1 MRDSTVGMEW
11 IVRHNDHNSL
21 LQDKQEEKITAEQEE
36 EAEKEE
42 QEFQSIIMTRAQK
55 RRAAELGLEAARLA
69 RAASTGSGGAGDAK
83 AARRVA
89 PVQPVQGPGLP
100 SAKSAPA
107 RTSGTGRPS
116 GKQRMQTS
124 HSACP
129 LTSLCC
135 EQADRPRARP
145 GAQWSG
151 TRPSQSMSSLPPR
164 RRRTR
169 PHLRARDSSRQHRGR
184 WAQRAE
190 ARRPS

>member
-89 PVQPVQGPGLP
+89 PVQPAQGPGLP